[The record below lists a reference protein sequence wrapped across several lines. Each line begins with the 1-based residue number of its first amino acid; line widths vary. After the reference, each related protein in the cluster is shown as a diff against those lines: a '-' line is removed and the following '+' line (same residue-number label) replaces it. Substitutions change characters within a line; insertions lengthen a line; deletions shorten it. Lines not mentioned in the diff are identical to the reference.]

1 MAAKISPEMQ
11 RARKMLEDS
20 KGAATAYSVAK
31 ACNLTAG
38 AITRSAW
45 YKAFVAA
52 QPRAQNDPDARARE
66 LIIEHGYSAYAA
78 AKVTGML
85 QSTIS
90 RRAWYRDHIE
100 RTAIK

>member
-20 KGAATAYSVAK
+20 KGVATAYSVAK

-38 AITRSAW
+38 AITRSDW
-45 YKAFVAA
+45 YKAFMANRV
-52 QPRAQNDPDARARE
+52 PDCNRPEERARQ
-66 LIIEHGYSAYAA
+66 LIVADGYTAYAA
-78 AKVTGML
+78 AKVTGIS

-90 RRAWYRDHIE
+90 RRAWYRAHIE
-100 RTAIK
+100 RTTLK

>member
-38 AITRSAW
+38 AITRSPW
-45 YKAFVAA
+45 YKAFIAALPVA
-52 QPRAQNDPDARARE
+52 DDSDAKARR
-66 LIIEHGYSAYAA
+66 LITEQGYTAYAA
-78 AKVTGML
+78 AKVSGI
-85 QSTIS
+85 SHATIG
-90 RRAWYRDHIE
+90 RRAWYRDHLE
-100 RTAIK
+100 RTKIK

>member
-1 MAAKISPEMQ
+1 MAAKVSPEMQ

-45 YKAFVAA
+45 YKAFIAA
-52 QPRAQNDPDARARE
+52 QPAAQDDPDAKARQ
-66 LIIEHGYSAYAA
+66 LIVADGYSAYAA
-78 AKVTGML
+78 AKVTGIS

-90 RRAWYRDHIE
+90 RRAWYRDHLE
-100 RTAIK
+100 RTKIK